1 MALLEPES
9 RENRRKRLKTR
20 VVFTTSYLTELP
32 ASKDLSKLV
41 VKMSGD
47 NQEPVQEPV
56 GNEVE
61 KANDKQSSEKET
73 RMKTAH
79 KQLLLEAVKR
89 ERRLG
94 FQQSYPVIW
103 MGDLFLLNF
112 EVRVEIRL
120 VHGDL
125 AVFKN
130 AEPACTI
137 AYPGI
142 HVSKKLK
149 FDDIPQKYLNRKMQ
163 ETESE
168 KAEKADKQLCER
180 ESSTCTT
187 DKECASKRP
196 EYEMLLFPPSKFVYR
211 NILPVAP
218 TLTERLYKD
227 QIPHLMLVI
236 SNAFGCLRCAQLL
249 EESMQD
255 YKTV

>member
-1 MALLEPES
+1 
-9 RENRRKRLKTR
+9 
-20 VVFTTSYLTELP
+20 
-32 ASKDLSKLV
+32 
-41 VKMSGD
+41 
-47 NQEPVQEPV
+47 
-56 GNEVE
+56 
-61 KANDKQSSEKET
+61 
-73 RMKTAH
+73 MKTAH

-163 ETESE
+163 AEEGSCVLIALPFGGNAVQSKRLQKKFIYYLNRQEIVGVSEFPQDGKTEVDPVFSETESE

>member
-94 FQQSYPVIW
+94 FQQAEEGSCVLIALPFGGNAVQSK
-103 MGDLFLLNF
+103 
-112 EVRVEIRL
+112 RL
-120 VHGDL
+120 Q
-125 AVFKN
+125 
-130 AEPACTI
+130 
-137 AYPGI
+137 
-142 HVSKKLK
+142 KK
-149 FDDIPQKYLNRKMQ
+149 FIYYLNRQEIVGVSEFPQDGKTEVDPVFS